1 MRNRFPHWLL
11 IAAITTAPVAAQDRN
26 SPARR
31 GEILLTTNCAR
42 CHAIG
47 ITGLSP
53 HSAAPPFRTLSRKYP
68 IEGLEEALAEG
79 LSVGHPDMPEFAFE
93 PEDVGAI
100 VAYLKSIQER

>member
-1 MRNRFPHWLL
+1 MRGCLPHWLL
-11 IAAITTAPVAAQDRN
+11 IAAITTAPVAAQERN
-26 SPARR
+26 APVRR
-31 GEILLTTNCAR
+31 GEILLSTNCAR

-47 ITGLSP
+47 TTCLSP